1 MYKDLSKKQLI
12 QVDNLVGKLKDT
24 KKLLSWKLRV
34 LILKTN

>member
-24 KKLLSWKLRV
+24 KKTFKLE
-34 LILKTN
+34 IKGFNPKH